1 MISSN
6 LDWVIETD
14 CSQSRV
20 QDEKTEL
27 GGTVIQQKLSRG
39 SIPKTQRMTNGKK
52 KTKQI
57 ENDCPVFVGLKFL

>member
-14 CSQSRV
+14 CSQSRI

-52 KTKQI
+52 KLNK
-57 ENDCPVFVGLKFL
+57 